1 MTTLTTRLGVAVAA
15 ALTLSTLG
23 SAGVAQAKGDD
34 YRVIRTGSCSGNA
47 DWKLKAK
54 QDDGRIEVEFE
65 VDSNVNGQ
73 TWGVRLK
80 RDGNVFFRGSRTTKA
95 PSGSFSVE
103 RRISNSAGDDVI
115 VGRAVHGPSGQV
127 CRGRVVFQR

>member
-1 MTTLTTRLGVAVAA
+1 MSTLAIRLGAVAVAT
-15 ALTLSTLG
+15 LTATSLG
-23 SAGVAQAKGDD
+23 AVDLAQAKGSD
-34 YRVIRTGSCSGNA
+34 YRVIRTGSCSGSA

-65 VDSNVNGQ
+65 IDSNVNGQ
-73 TWGVRLK
+73 TWAVRLK
-80 RDGNVFFRGSRTTKA
+80 RDGNRFFAGSRTTHA

-115 VGRAVHGPSGQV
+115 VGRATHAGQV
-127 CRGRVVFQR
+127 CSGRVVFRR

>member
-1 MTTLTTRLGVAVAA
+1 MTTLTTRVGVALAA

-23 SAGVAQAKGDD
+23 ATGVAQASDD

-73 TWGVRLK
+73 TWAVRLR
-80 RDGNVFFRGSRTTKA
+80 RDGNLFFSGSRTTQP

-115 VGRAVHGPSGQV
+115 VGRATHGDQV

>member
-1 MTTLTTRLGVAVAA
+1 MTTLSTRVGVTLAA

-23 SAGVAQAKGDD
+23 ATGVAQAKGDD

-65 VDSNVNGQ
+65 VDSNLNGQ

-80 RDGNVFFRGSRTTKA
+80 RDGNVFFTGTRTTQA

-103 RRISNSAGDDVI
+103 RKISNSAGDDVI
-115 VGRAVHGPSGQV
+115 VGRATRGDQV

>member
-1 MTTLTTRLGVAVAA
+1 MSTLPTRIGVALAA
-15 ALTLSTLG
+15 TLAVSTLG
-23 SAGVAQAKGDD
+23 ATGVAQASDD

-73 TWGVRLK
+73 SWGVRLK
-80 RDGNVFFRGSRTTKA
+80 RDGNVFFRGTRTTQA

-103 RRISNSAGDDVI
+103 RKIANSAGDDVI
-115 VGRAVHGPSGQV
+115 VGRATHGNQV
-127 CRGRVVFQR
+127 CRGLVVFRR